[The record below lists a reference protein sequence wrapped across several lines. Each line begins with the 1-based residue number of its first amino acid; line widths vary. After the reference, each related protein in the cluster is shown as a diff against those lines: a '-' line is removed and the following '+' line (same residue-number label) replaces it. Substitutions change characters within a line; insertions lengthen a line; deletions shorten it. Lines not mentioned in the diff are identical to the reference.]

1 MTRRWQIFAC
11 LSLMYILAYFYRVSM
26 AVMAKDLTLELHLTA
41 AQLGTLSGIF
51 FYAFALFQFPL
62 GPLLDRF
69 GGKRVVLLT
78 GIGTTLGVILFSFS
92 SSYASAM
99 AGRILLGAGSASVLM
114 SALKIFTNWFDRQE
128 FARISGFIVAAG
140 NIGNI
145 FATAPLAL
153 AVAGFGWRPS
163 FLAVGVLQVLCLLLI
178 QKIVREH
185 PPADIHGEKPAQAA
199 PSLFAGLAAVIGTP
213 SYWLMSCLAFF
224 WYANYMAVQGLWGGP
239 YLMEVL
245 GLSRTQSGN
254 CLLATSVGFLSG
266 CMFVGKVSDS
276 LFRSREKTLLA
287 GQFALLAF
295 MSLFL
300 GLAELLPRP
309 LLFACFFLMGV
320 AVSSG
325 VAIYPLI
332 RESFPHEIIGTALTA
347 VNFFSLL
354 GAAVTQLVMGWY
366 IESFPR
372 SPFGYPP
379 TAYHGAFLIPITGLA
394 LAIVL
399 FSFMRDTHI
408 RKKL

>member
-26 AVMAKDLTLELHLTA
+26 AVMAKDLTHELHLTA

-69 GGKRVVLLT
+69 GGKRLVLTT
-78 GIGTTLGVILFSFS
+78 GIVTTLGVALFALS
-92 SSYASAM
+92 SSYAAAM
-99 AGRILLGAGSASVLM
+99 AGRILIGAGSASVLM

-128 FARISGFIVAAG
+128 FARISGFIIAAG

-145 FATAPLAL
+145 AATAPLAL

-163 FLAVGVLQVLCLLLI
+163 FLAVGALQVLCLLLVLRV
-178 QKIVREH
+178 VREH
-185 PPADIHGEKPAQAA
+185 PPADVHEEQPVSASIP
-199 PSLFAGLAAVIGTP
+199 PFAGLAVVFKTP
-213 SYWLMSCLAFF
+213 SYWLMSSLAFF

-245 GLSRTQSGN
+245 GLSRTQAGN
-254 CLLATSVGFLSG
+254 CLLATSIGFLAG
-266 CMFVGKVSDS
+266 CIFVGKVSES
-276 LFRSREKTLLA
+276 VFRSRKNTLLA
-287 GQFALLAF
+287 GQFVLLGF

-300 GLAELLPRP
+300 GFAEILPRP
-309 LLFACFFLMGV
+309 LLFVSFFLMGI

-347 VNFFSLL
+347 VNFFILL
-354 GAAVTQLVMGWY
+354 GAAVTQQVMGWY

-372 SPFGYPP
+372 SAFGYPP
-379 TAYHGAFLIPITGLA
+379 AAYHGAFLIPITGLA
-394 LAIVL
+394 LALIL
-399 FSFMRDTHI
+399 FLFMREPHLH
-408 RKKL
+408 K